1 MGNPAKTALL
11 LILLIFIVIAFFALT
26 GVDPR
31 KPEQSAIKLA
41 EKLLQLNRAIN
52 RMVRNVIFSIRM
64 WFKDTFSRSSYPLL
78 HQNLVYLSELPQPA
92 IHSCL

>member
-11 LILLIFIVIAFFALT
+11 LILLIFIIVAFFALT

-64 WFKDTFSRSSYPLL
+64 WFKDTFTRSSYPLL
-78 HQNLVYLSELPQPA
+78 RQIL
-92 IHSCL
+92 IT